1 LIPVG
6 TIPDPALMRK
16 RGEEEVPPEAVAKV
30 SANLVR
36 LRQEAGLD
44 RAALEQRAELDEGAV
59 SRLEEGE
66 ELPGAED
73 LMRLG
78 GALGVDPGVFYEG
91 IRWTPPGHGGVGY
104 EVDPPDEP
112 DQQSPL

>member
-1 LIPVG
+1 
-6 TIPDPALMRK
+6 MRK
-16 RGEEEVPPEAVAKV
+16 RGEEEVPSEAVARF

-36 LRQEAGLD
+36 VRTEAGLD
-44 RAALEQRAELDEGAV
+44 QAALERRAELDKGAV

-66 ELPGAED
+66 ELPGAEE

-78 GALGVDPGVFYEG
+78 GALGLDPGVFYEG
-91 IRWTPPGHGGVGY
+91 IRWTPPGYGGAGY